1 MYLVFFSIGCFFIFL
16 IYTFFKYQFNT
27 MRRPKIGF
35 FIPLGALSF
44 LPLASYPKVEM
55 IFLLSLLTLLW
66 MMSLMDCYTYTV
78 YNLFLMLYALLNLAS
93 YLIFVQPPLSFPLA
107 TCLCSFLLLSL
118 YAYLRKVPT
127 IGFGDIIFISL
138 TGLGLGL
145 YYLAYGLLIACLSAF
160 LWLGIRY
167 FYQGISP
174 FLPLPFFP
182 FLSLGTYLAYLDY
195 LGENALLGCLVYPF

>member
-27 MRRPKIGF
+27 MPRPRIGF

-44 LPLASYPKVEM
+44 LPLASYPKVEV
-55 IFLLSLLTLLW
+55 IFLLTLLTLLW

-78 YNLFLMLYALLNLAS
+78 YNLFLMLYALLSLAS

-145 YYLAYGLLIACLSAF
+145 YYLAYGLLIACLTAF

-174 FLPLPFFP
+174 LLPLPFFP
-182 FLSLGTYLAYLDY
+182 FLSFGTYLAYLDY
-195 LGENALLGCLVYPF
+195 LGENALLGCLFYPF

>member
-1 MYLVFFSIGCFFIFL
+1 MSLIFFGIGCFFIFL

-27 MRRPKIGF
+27 IPRLRIGF

-44 LPLASYPKVEM
+44 LPLASYPKSEA
-55 IFLLSLLTLLW
+55 IFLFSLLTLLW
-66 MMSLMDCYTYTV
+66 MMSVMDCYTYTV
-78 YNLFLMLYALLNLAS
+78 YNLFLIVYALLSLAS
-93 YLIFVQPPLSFPLA
+93 YLSFVQPPLSFPLE
-107 TCLCSFLLLSL
+107 TCMGSFLLLSL

-138 TGLGLGL
+138 TGLGVGL
-145 YYLAYGLLIACLSAF
+145 YSLAYGLLIACLTAF

-174 FLPLPFFP
+174 LLPLPFFP

-195 LGENALLGCLVYPF
+195 LGENTLLGCLVYPF

>member
-44 LPLASYPKVEM
+44 LPLGSYPKVEM

-78 YNLFLMLYALLNLAS
+78 YNLFLMLYALLSLAS
-93 YLIFVQPPLSFPLA
+93 YLIFVQPPLSFPLV

-145 YYLAYGLLIACLSAF
+145 YYLAYGLLIACLTAF

-174 FLPLPFFP
+174 LLPLPVFP

-195 LGENALLGCLVYPF
+195 LGKNALLGCLVYPF

>member
-1 MYLVFFSIGCFFIFL
+1 MYLVFFGIGCFFIFL

-78 YNLFLMLYALLNLAS
+78 YNLFLILYALLSLVS

-145 YYLAYGLLIACLSAF
+145 YYLAYGLLIACLTAF

-174 FLPLPFFP
+174 LLPLPFFP

-195 LGENALLGCLVYPF
+195 LGENTLLGCLFYPF

>member
-27 MRRPKIGF
+27 IPHLRIDF

-44 LPLASYPKVEM
+44 LPLASYPKNEA

-78 YNLFLMLYALLNLAS
+78 YNLFLILYALLSLAS

-174 FLPLPFFP
+174 LLPLPFFP

>member
-16 IYTFFKYQFNT
+16 IYTFFKYQSNT
-27 MRRPKIGF
+27 MPRPKIGF

-44 LPLASYPKVEM
+44 LPLGSYPKVEA

-78 YNLFLMLYALLNLAS
+78 YNLFLILYALLSLAS

-145 YYLAYGLLIACLSAF
+145 YYLAYGLLIACLTAF

-174 FLPLPFFP
+174 LFPLPFFP